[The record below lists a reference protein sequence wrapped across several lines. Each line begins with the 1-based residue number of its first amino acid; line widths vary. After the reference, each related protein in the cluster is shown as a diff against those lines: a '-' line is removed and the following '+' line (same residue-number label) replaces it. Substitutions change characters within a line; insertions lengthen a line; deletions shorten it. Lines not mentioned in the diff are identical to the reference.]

1 MGVRFAILI
10 PRTKMAVLTAN
21 LTSTVE
27 TLLENKRYNS
37 VKDILVTLNEVDI
50 AAILD
55 DQPSQRQIILFRLLP
70 KELAADVFVEMEHE
84 SKELLIN
91 AFSDSELSDLVSE
104 LYLDD
109 AADIVEEMPA
119 NVVKRILRQA
129 DPQTRK
135 KINEL
140 LNYPEDSAGSLMTPD
155 FVDLSPNLTAGEAL
169 NAIRRRGVDKETVDI
184 CYVVEK
190 RKLLGEISL
199 RTLVLADS
207 SAQVS
212 ELMDENVIS
221 ANTHDDIENAAE
233 KFARYGLTAMPVV
246 DGENRLVG
254 IITVDDAIDVMR
266 EETTEDIEKMA
277 AVTPA
282 DKSYTKLTVFDIYKN
297 RIPWLMLMMISAVFT
312 QLIIGKFEAAL
323 AAQIVL
329 TSFIPML
336 MDTGGNS
343 GSQAS
348 VTIIRSLS
356 LGEVQF
362 SDIFRVIWKEIR
374 VAVLC
379 GASLAA
385 VSFAKLMLIDRVG
398 LMVALTVSLTLIVTV
413 AIAKFVGCS
422 LPLIVKKIGLDP
434 AVMASPIITTLVDAI
449 ALLVYFGLATS
460 LLGI

>member
-55 DQPSQRQIILFRLLP
+55 DQPPQRQIILFRLLP

-169 NAIRRRGVDKETVDI
+169 NAIRRRGVDKETIDI

-266 EETTEDIEKMA
+266 EETTEDI
-277 AVTPA
+277 
-282 DKSYTKLTVFDIYKN
+282 
-297 RIPWLMLMMISAVFT
+297 
-312 QLIIGKFEAAL
+312 
-323 AAQIVL
+323 
-329 TSFIPML
+329 
-336 MDTGGNS
+336 
-343 GSQAS
+343 
-348 VTIIRSLS
+348 
-356 LGEVQF
+356 
-362 SDIFRVIWKEIR
+362 
-374 VAVLC
+374 
-379 GASLAA
+379 
-385 VSFAKLMLIDRVG
+385 
-398 LMVALTVSLTLIVTV
+398 
-413 AIAKFVGCS
+413 
-422 LPLIVKKIGLDP
+422 
-434 AVMASPIITTLVDAI
+434 
-449 ALLVYFGLATS
+449 
-460 LLGI
+460 